1 MQKYQVAIKIAIN
14 RINATKETA
23 NAFRKKYKHSLG
35 VRKRQKLKLEL
46 K

>member
-1 MQKYQVAIKIAIN
+1 MQEYQVAIKIAVD

-23 NAFRKKYKHSLG
+23 NAFKQKYKHFLR
-35 VRKRQKLKLEL
+35 VKKRQKLKLEL